1 MGVLRMEALGL
12 PHLSQA
18 PRETLYSHAQKA
30 VARFESCSVP
40 LKTGSLRILP
50 VNESTIA
57 IEGVSNKNNR
67 RFLLTVT
74 AESWKLDKHT
84 SAETFHARLG
94 AGDSALAPLAVA
106 IANAYR
112 TGRIT
117 KISNEFAL
125 KVREALFPKP
135 VLVRGDEKPGIQRS
149 PDVVAAWVAVDTILG
164 SPTGSKRIERAIA
177 DDAGRTTC
185 HLLITYQDQKK
196 SFVLEKWPFPRP
208 FDSRPPESLTLT
220 KDTIS
225 HFDADGAEP
234 FSSKER
240 SLEVF
245 EQWMGLWEKAIRRS

>member
-1 MGVLRMEALGL
+1 MGMLRMEALGL

-30 VARFESCSVP
+30 VARFESCAVP

-57 IEGVSNKNNR
+57 IEGITSKNNR

-74 AESWKLDKHT
+74 AENWKLDKHT
-84 SAETFHARLG
+84 SAESFHGSLG
-94 AGDSALAPLAVA
+94 AGDAALAPLAVA

-112 TGRIT
+112 TGRIN

-125 KVREALFPKP
+125 SVREALFPKP
-135 VLVRGDEKPGIQRS
+135 VLIRGDEKPGIERS

-164 SPTGSKRIERAIA
+164 SPTGSKRMERAIT
-177 DDAGRTTC
+177 DDQGKTTA
-185 HLLITYQDQKK
+185 HLLITYQEQKK
-196 SFVLEKWPFPRP
+196 SFIVEKWPFPRP
-208 FDSRPPESLTLT
+208 YDSRPPESLTLT
-220 KDTIS
+220 KDS
-225 HFDADGAEP
+225 VFHFDPDGAEP

-245 EQWMGLWEKAIRRS
+245 EEWMKLWGRASRR

>member
-1 MGVLRMEALGL
+1 MGMLRMEALGL

-18 PRETLYSHAQKA
+18 PRETLYSHAQKT
-30 VARFESCSVP
+30 VARFEACSVP

-74 AESWKLDKHT
+74 AESWTLDKHT
-84 SAETFHARLG
+84 SAESFHAKLG

-112 TGRIT
+112 TGQIT

-125 KVREALFPKP
+125 SAREALFPKP
-135 VLVRGDEKPGIQRS
+135 VLVRGDVKPGIERS
-149 PDVVAAWVAVDTILG
+149 PDVIAAWITVDTILG
-164 SPTGSKRIERAIA
+164 APTGSKRMERAIT
-177 DDAGRTTC
+177 DENGRTTC

-196 SFVLEKWPFPRP
+196 SFVIEKWPFPRP

-220 KDTIS
+220 KETIS

-234 FSSKER
+234 FSTKER
-240 SLEVF
+240 SIAVF
-245 EQWMGLWEKAIRRS
+245 EAWMGLWEGMSRR